1 MYVVYIYIYTYL
13 YCPYG
18 GSIWPDRAP
27 YGAQHGAHKGPYGTP
42 TGGPKGLRLE
52 PPMVGPYGIPLWVPM
67 GPKGA
72 PICVFP
78 KCSHKSKMYKSNK
91 RERDTELKTI

>member
-1 MYVVYIYIYTYL
+1 MLYIYIYTHICIVRMVAL
-13 YCPYG
+13 YGQTGLHMEPNMG
-18 GSIWPDRAP
+18 PM
-27 YGAQHGAHKGPYGTP
+27 GPYGTP
-42 TGGPKGLRLE
+42 TGGPKGLRMG
-52 PPMVGPYGIPLWVPM
+52 PPMVEPYGIPLWVPM

-78 KCSHKSKMYKSNK
+78 KCSHKSRMYKSDK